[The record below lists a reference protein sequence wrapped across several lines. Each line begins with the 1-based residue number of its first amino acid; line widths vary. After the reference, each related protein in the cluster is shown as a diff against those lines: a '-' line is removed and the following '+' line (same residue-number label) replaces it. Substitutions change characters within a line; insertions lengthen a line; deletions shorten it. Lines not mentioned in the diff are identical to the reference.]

1 MTPKSNPKPSV
12 LMKFMLDAMEEQTK
26 KDSAC
31 WEQLQERVD
40 LICSKLKAQDV
51 AQMKMS
57 AQMKLTT

>member
-40 LICSKLKAQDV
+40 LIYSKLKA
-51 AQMKMS
+51 
-57 AQMKLTT
+57 